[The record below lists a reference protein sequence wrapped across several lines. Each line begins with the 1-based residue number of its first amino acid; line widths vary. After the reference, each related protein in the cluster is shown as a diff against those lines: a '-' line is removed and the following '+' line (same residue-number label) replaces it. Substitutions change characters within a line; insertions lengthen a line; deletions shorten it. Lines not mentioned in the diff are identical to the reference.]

1 MSPRDSLKAAIR
13 ALDELVDAHD
23 QVPQEAAEDAV
34 KEIRVY
40 LAACVV
46 TRCPRV
52 QPGVSAGSF
61 DEARTLYY
69 GEGHGFLGRHR

>member
-1 MSPRDSLKAAIR
+1 MSPRENLKAAIR
-13 ALDELVDAHD
+13 SLDELVDAHD
-23 QVPQEAAEDAV
+23 QVPQEAAEDAI

-52 QPGVSAGSF
+52 QPGVSVGTF
-61 DEARTLYY
+61 DEARRLY
-69 GEGHGFLGRHR
+69 GR